1 MALKRY
7 ISFKHNACLLST
19 CVGTYK
25 LNVHLQGGTKHKD
38 YLLCDTTNKDYL
50 LCGTTNKGYLLCG
63 TTNKGYLLCGTT
75 NNDYLLCGTTN
86 KDCPWLSV
94 FHYFYLNLH
103 TQQLSHN
110 CFLLDA
116 SQFIFH
122 LSPIPFNTVMI

>member
-1 MALKRY
+1 MTLTRY
-7 ISFKHNACLLST
+7 IWFKHNTCLLST
-19 CVGTYK
+19 CVGMYK

-38 YLLCDTTNKDYL
+38 YLLCDTTNKD
-50 LCGTTNKGYLLCG
+50 
-63 TTNKGYLLCGTT
+63 YLLCGTT